1 MVKRNATLKLFAK
14 AGNLRV
20 SNPFIVTMYL
30 YNQRLTCYMLLMID
44 DYASVCGGV
53 PSLDIAA
60 MGDVEVHGGSPPY
73 RSDRKISMKRR
84 KLFEKI

>member
-1 MVKRNATLKLFAK
+1 
-14 AGNLRV
+14 
-20 SNPFIVTMYL
+20 
-30 YNQRLTCYMLLMID
+30 MLLMID